1 MASEKDDSLQVL
13 PPKRSPTAAAVS
25 SRRESSAGPTV
36 SLTAEQFQKLCST
49 HQPNALSMISHS
61 SCLPSS
67 SSSGISPSTWVFDSG
82 ATHHMTSDLSLFT
95 SLSSLSTSI
104 SVLTVNGTSM
114 SLAGIGS
121 ITTSGLCLSDV
132 YYIPQLTLN
141 LISIS
146 QLCAS
151 GYVVQFSSTSC
162 YVQDPHS
169 KKLIGTGRREG
180 G

>member
-67 SSSGISPSTWVFDSG
+67 SSSG
-82 ATHHMTSDLSLFT
+82 
-95 SLSSLSTSI
+95 SSLQE
-104 SVLTVNGTSM
+104 
-114 SLAGIGS
+114 A
-121 ITTSGLCLSDV
+121 DWDR
-132 YYIPQLTLN
+132 P
-141 LISIS
+141 
-146 QLCAS
+146 
-151 GYVVQFSSTSC
+151 
-162 YVQDPHS
+162 
-169 KKLIGTGRREG
+169 
-180 G
+180 